1 MAAKCSFLSQSMKT
15 GSIVYLNGSNVQS
28 KLEINEE
35 NEYLTSVNGK
45 QKRCTVC
52 CKPSVCDTFHKGFT
66 KTSNRKTHRRIH
78 TGDKPHVCDTFEKG
92 FTRNIYLKI
101 HQRVHKKKPSVCGTL
116 QKRFTQKRLR
126 AGEKLECTTQHRRSA
141 DSSFLN

>member
-1 MAAKCSFLSQSMKT
+1 MAAKFSFLSQSMKT

-28 KLEINEE
+28 ELEINEE

-45 QKRCTVC
+45 QKRCPVC

-78 TGDKPHVCDTFEKG
+78 TGDKPYVCDTFEKG

-101 HQRVHKKKPSVCGTL
+101 HQRVHKKNLLCVARCKKDLHKSVYALVKNLNVQHSTEDL
-116 QKRFTQKRLR
+116 QIHHF
-126 AGEKLECTTQHRRSA
+126 
-141 DSSFLN
+141 